1 MVAAPRGS
9 AILDGQELGGRCGYV
24 ICEHAT
30 WCWSEGDERSGSGL
44 VQQYY
49 NAHSWSILDD
59 GTDTWVPEI
68 ASNGSGDLVWCLLGR
83 DVHQSLHCLC
93 DHSYLQLNGSTARS
107 RPSQSSPLRSQQ
119 HQLGQGT
126 MDNPLSPE
134 RLHLECQVEEEVIKG
149 VANVECGP
157 IGDESCGGRERCWAW
172 LYVVVCVWVCMLLD
186 QWCKLSLQS
195 MLWPNQG
202 EEIDDVSDNRR
213 VSRSQQG
220 MQIFIKG
227 MTGRTITLTVA
238 LDASIEAIK

>member
-1 MVAAPRGS
+1 MNVREVAWFSSTTMRTHG
-9 AILDGQELGGRCGYV
+9 
-24 ICEHAT
+24 
-30 WCWSEGDERSGSGL
+30 
-44 VQQYY
+44 
-49 NAHSWSILDD
+49 WSILDD

-93 DHSYLQLNGSTARS
+93 DHSYFQLNGSTARS
-107 RPSQSSPLRSQQ
+107 RPTLVAKYLKLRAEIVEVTSQSSPLWFQQ

-126 MDNPLSPE
+126 MDKPLSPE

-195 MLWPNQG
+195 FLWPNQG

-213 VSRSQQG
+213 VS
-220 MQIFIKG
+220 
-227 MTGRTITLTVA
+227 
-238 LDASIEAIK
+238 